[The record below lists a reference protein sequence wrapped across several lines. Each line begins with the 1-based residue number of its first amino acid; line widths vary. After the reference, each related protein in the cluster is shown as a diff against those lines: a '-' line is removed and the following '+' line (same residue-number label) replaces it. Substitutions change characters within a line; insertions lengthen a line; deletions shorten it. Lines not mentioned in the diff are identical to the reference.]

1 MYLTLQAFDDYRAAS
16 SVALRDLFP
25 HVKDTNVAVDRPQ
38 DWVNEFG
45 RIAHEIARG
54 AGAAAPIV
62 GVSSANVD
70 HVYFVDSQRLGALV
84 AATADKASDAF
95 ATTARA
101 VIDRVERGRGGTIT
115 QVWPQ
120 GAELFG
126 NLLGGPDRVQV
137 GGTVP
142 QAAWALSELG
152 APTRVALEDRSRSQL
167 DVLDARIGIVE
178 GSRVVSAGDAQRSD
192 AAGKPPH
199 IVLEFTEGVSAG
211 ELTVRRSTRLV
222 LLFGRYGIEC
232 DAQFDVAAR
241 SGLLDGPRAAL
252 VSGLAFAD
260 FTSPH
265 DFEWILDHTRA
276 LRAAG
281 IDVVHHELTEFPDE
295 ESRQRTLDAV
305 AANSVGANLSE
316 LPIVGEIEA
325 SAIALAERAG
335 AERVVVHAD
344 DWAMTVHRGDPR
356 YERDALLCAV
366 LLASARAG
374 AGAPTAD
381 LALAGQATFAT
392 DIPRDASLHDG
403 WRSTVVPSPYLRK
416 PSATVGLGDTFC
428 AGLLLHASL

>member
-1 MYLTLQAFDDYRAAS
+1 M
-16 SVALRDLFP
+16 
-25 HVKDTNVAVDRPQ
+25 AVDQAPR
-38 DWVNEFG
+38 DWVYEFG
-45 RIAHEIARG
+45 RVAHEITRG
-54 AGAAAPIV
+54 AAAAAPIV

-70 HVYFVDSQRLGALV
+70 HVYFVDTPRLGALLG
-84 AATADKASDAF
+84 ATADAASGAL
-95 ATTARA
+95 AVTARA

-120 GAELFG
+120 GADLFG
-126 NLLGGPDRVQV
+126 NLLGAPDRIQV

-152 APTRVALEDRSRSQL
+152 APTRIALEDRSRTQL

-178 GSRVVSAGDAQRSD
+178 GSGVVPAGDAQRSD

-232 DAQFDVAAR
+232 DPQFDLAAR
-241 SGLLDGPRAAL
+241 SGLLGAPRAAL

-260 FTSPH
+260 FTSSH
-265 DFEWILDHTRA
+265 DFDWILDHTRA
-276 LRAAG
+276 LRTAG
-281 IDVVHHELTEFPDE
+281 IGLVHHELTEFPDDQ
-295 ESRQRTLDAV
+295 SRRRTLDAV

-316 LPIVGEIEA
+316 LPIVGELEA

-356 YERDALLCAV
+356 SERDALVCAV
-366 LLASARAG
+366 LLASARAR

-381 LALAGQATFAT
+381 LELADQATFAT
-392 DIPRDASLHDG
+392 DIPS
-403 WRSTVVPSPYLRK
+403 
-416 PSATVGLGDTFC
+416 DTT
-428 AGLLLHASL
+428 